1 MSRKAIFP
9 GTFDPFTI
17 GHYRIVERG
26 LNIFDEIVIG
36 IGVNTGKRTL
46 FSIEKREQ
54 IIRAAFKDEKRVSVS
69 SYDCLTV
76 DFARQVGAQFVLRGL
91 RTVADFEYE
100 RSMAEANAKLSGL
113 ETVALY
119 TDADNAFVS
128 STVVRDLYLFGK
140 DITDFLP
147 PALPKGILEL
157 Q

>member
-1 MSRKAIFP
+1 MTQKAIFP

-26 LNIFDEIVIG
+26 LQIFDKIVIG
-36 IGVNTGKRTL
+36 IGVNTGKRSL
-46 FSIEKREQ
+46 FTVEQ
-54 IIRAAFKDEKRVSVS
+54 RKDIIKQAFADNDRVSVE

-76 DFARQVGAQFVLRGL
+76 DFARNVGAQCVLRGL

-100 RSMAEANAKLSGL
+100 RSMAEANAKLAGL
-113 ETVALY
+113 ETIVLY
-119 TDADNAFVS
+119 TDAENAFVS

-140 DITDFLP
+140 DITPFLP
-147 PALPKGILEL
+147 PKVSINKII

>member
-26 LNIFDEIVIG
+26 LKLFDEIVIG

-46 FSIEKREQ
+46 FDIDKREQ
-54 IIRAAFKDEKRVSVS
+54 IIRMSYAGDERVSVE

-113 ETVALY
+113 ETVVLY

-147 PALPKGILEL
+147 PTLPHGIIEK
-157 Q
+157 